1 MRDTTM
7 SRRGFLRSSAA
18 ALGLAGIASAGLAG
32 CGGSSASDGGGELNI
47 FIWTEYVPDSVI
59 EDFES
64 EFGITVNA
72 STFSTNE
79 DMLAKFTS
87 GEDDAYD
94 LLQPSDYMVKLMI
107 DQGLLQ
113 EMDTS
118 KLENIGNIGSQYL
131 DQDYDKGNK
140 YSVPYMGSVTAI
152 AVNTDKV
159 TADISSYADLFDP
172 AYAGKLVMLDDYRE
186 VLGIAADSIGISNN
200 ETDPDKL
207 ELVRAQVMKLKD
219 NIKVYDSDSPKSA
232 LINGDCTLGA
242 VWSAE
247 IALAQRENP
256 AIQIVFPTEGAEIST
271 DNWVIPAHAKNA
283 DNAMK
288 FLDYM
293 MRPEVAKTISDD
305 YPYVQPNTAAIDLMD
320 DDFKDNPAENVPA
333 TVFESGHRTES
344 LSSDV
349 LKIYNDIWT
358 DLKS

>member
-1 MRDTTM
+1 MRDTMM
-7 SRRGFLRSSAA
+7 SRRSFLHTSAA
-18 ALGLAGIASAGLAG
+18 ALSLMGVTATGLTG
-32 CGGSSASDGGGELNI
+32 CGGSSSGGNGELNI

-59 EDFES
+59 SDFES

-113 EMDTS
+113 KMDTTTL
-118 KLENIGNIGSQYL
+118 KNIGNVGSQYL

-152 AVNTDKV
+152 AVNTDKI
-159 TADISSYADLFDP
+159 TDTITSYADLFD
-172 AYAGKLVMLDDYRE
+172 AKYAGDIVMLDDYRE
-186 VLGIAADSIGISNN
+186 VLGIAAESIGVSNN
-200 ETDPDKL
+200 ETDESKL

-232 LINGDCTLGA
+232 LINGDCVLGA

-256 AIQIVFPTEGAEIST
+256 AIQIVFPKEGAEIST
-271 DNWVIPAHAKNA
+271 DNWVIPTNAKNV

-305 YPYVQPNTAAIDLMD
+305 YPYVQPNTAAIALMD
-320 DDFKDNPAENVPA
+320 DDFKDNVAENVPA
-333 TVFESGHRTES
+333 EVFESGHRTES
-344 LSSDV
+344 LPSDT

>member
-1 MRDTTM
+1 MRDTMM
-7 SRRGFLRSSAA
+7 SRRSFLHTSAA
-18 ALGLAGIASAGLAG
+18 ALSLMGVTAAGLTG
-32 CGGSSASDGGGELNI
+32 CGGSSSGDNGELNI

-59 EDFES
+59 SDFES

-107 DQGLLQ
+107 DQGLIQ
-113 EMDTS
+113 EMDTT
-118 KLENIGNIGSQYL
+118 KLENLGNIGSQYL

-152 AVNTDKV
+152 AVNTDKI
-159 TADISSYADLFDP
+159 TDTITSYADLFD
-172 AYAGKLVMLDDYRE
+172 AKYAGDLVMLDDYRE
-186 VLGIAADSIGISNN
+186 VLGIAAESIGISNN
-200 ETDPDKL
+200 ETDESKL

-232 LINGDCTLGA
+232 LINGDCVLGA
-242 VWSAE
+242 IWSAE
-247 IALAQRENP
+247 IALAQRENS
-256 AIQIVFPTEGAEIST
+256 AIQIVFPKEGAEIST
-271 DNWVIPAHAKNA
+271 DNWVVPANAKNVE
-283 DNAMK
+283 NAMK

-305 YPYVQPNTAAIDLMD
+305 YPYVQPNTAAIALMD
-320 DDFKDNPAENVPA
+320 DDFKNNQAENVPA
-333 TVFESGHRTES
+333 EVFESGHRSES
-344 LSSDV
+344 LPSDT

>member
-1 MRDTTM
+1 MRDTMM
-7 SRRGFLRSSAA
+7 SRRSFLHTSAA
-18 ALGLAGIASAGLAG
+18 ALSLMGVTATGLTG
-32 CGGSSASDGGGELNI
+32 CGGSSSSDNGELNI

-59 EDFES
+59 SDFES

-113 EMDTS
+113 KMDTTT
-118 KLENIGNIGSQYL
+118 LENIGNIGSQYL

-152 AVNTDKV
+152 AVNTDKI
-159 TADISSYADLFDP
+159 TDTITSYADLFD
-172 AYAGKLVMLDDYRE
+172 AKYAGDIVMLDDYRE
-186 VLGIAADSIGISNN
+186 VLGIAAESIGVSNN
-200 ETDPDKL
+200 ETDESKL

-232 LINGDCTLGA
+232 LINGDCVLGA
-242 VWSAE
+242 IWSAE

-256 AIQIVFPTEGAEIST
+256 AIQIVFPKEGAEIST
-271 DNWVIPAHAKNA
+271 DNWVIPTNAKNV

-293 MRPEVAKTISDD
+293 MRPEVAKAISDD
-305 YPYVQPNTAAIDLMD
+305 YPYVQPNTAAIALMD
-320 DDFKDNPAENVPA
+320 DDFKDNVAENVPA
-333 TVFESGHRTES
+333 EVFESGHRTES
-344 LSSDV
+344 LPSDT

>member
-1 MRDTTM
+1 MRDTMM
-7 SRRGFLRSSAA
+7 SRRSFLHTGAA
-18 ALGLAGIASAGLAG
+18 ALSLMGVAAAGLTG
-32 CGGSSASDGGGELNI
+32 CGGSSSSDNGELNI

-59 EDFES
+59 SDFES

-94 LLQPSDYMVKLMI
+94 LLQPSDYMVKHMI

-113 EMDTS
+113 EMDTTT
-118 KLENIGNIGSQYL
+118 LGNIGNIGSQYL

-152 AVNTDKV
+152 AVNTDKIKD
-159 TADISSYADLFDP
+159 DITSYADLFD
-172 AYAGKLVMLDDYRE
+172 AKYAGDLVMLDDYRE
-186 VLGIAADSIGISNN
+186 VLGIAAESIGISNN
-200 ETDPDKL
+200 ETDESKL

-232 LINGDCTLGA
+232 LINGDCVLGA

-247 IALAQRENP
+247 IALAQRENS
-256 AIQIVFPTEGAEIST
+256 AIEIVFPKEGAEIST
-271 DNWVIPAHAKNA
+271 DNWVIPTNAKNV

-305 YPYVQPNTAAIDLMD
+305 YPYVQPNTAAIALMD
-320 DDFKDNPAENVPA
+320 DDFKNNPAENVPA
-333 TVFESGHRTES
+333 EVFESGHRTES
-344 LSSDV
+344 LPSDT

>member
-1 MRDTTM
+1 MRDTMM
-7 SRRGFLRSSAA
+7 SRRSFLHTSAA
-18 ALGLAGIASAGLAG
+18 ALSLMGVTATGLTG
-32 CGGSSASDGGGELNI
+32 CGGSSSSDNGELNI

-59 EDFES
+59 SDFES

-113 EMDTS
+113 KMDTTT
-118 KLENIGNIGSQYL
+118 LENIGNIGSQYL

-152 AVNTDKV
+152 AVNTDKI
-159 TADISSYADLFDP
+159 TDTITSYADLFD
-172 AYAGKLVMLDDYRE
+172 AKYAGDIVMLDDYRE
-186 VLGIAADSIGISNN
+186 VLGIAAESIGVSNN
-200 ETDPDKL
+200 ETDESKL

-232 LINGDCTLGA
+232 LINGDCVLGA
-242 VWSAE
+242 IWSAE

-256 AIQIVFPTEGAEIST
+256 AIQIVFPEEGAEIST
-271 DNWVIPAHAKNA
+271 DNWVIPTNAKNV

-305 YPYVQPNTAAIDLMD
+305 YPYVQPNTAAIALMD
-320 DDFKDNPAENVPA
+320 DDFKDNVAENVPA
-333 TVFESGHRTES
+333 EVFESGHRTES
-344 LSSDV
+344 LPSDT